1 LRGKLKQTL
10 LSGSPAPEYEHGNGM
25 VCKVADMQRE
35 MQAWRHDIHK
45 HPELGFCEVRTAA
58 KVADFLE
65 GFGLEVHRGVG
76 KTGVVG
82 VLRRGQG
89 TRAIGLRADMDALPI
104 QEANDF
110 PHRSVNDNVFHGCG
124 HDGHTAMLL
133 GAAKHLAS
141 EENFDGTV
149 HFIFQP
155 SEEDGRGALSMID
168 DGLFE
173 RFPMEAVYG
182 MHNMPGIPAG
192 HFAVRKGAIMT
203 SEDVFAI
210 EIRGRGGHASMPER
224 TVDPVIVGA
233 EVVLALQTIVS
244 RSVAPRD
251 WGVVS
256 VTEILTDGARN
267 VIPSQVTIRGDCRA
281 LSAETQERIET
292 RMRQIVDGIC
302 AAYGAEGDVDYRNDF
317 VPTVNTPAE
326 TEAAIEAAR
335 QVAGELAVDPDC
347 PTCGA
352 SEDFARMLREKP
364 GCYILIGNGL
374 EGHCG
379 ASLHNPDYDLNDD
392 ILGVGCDYWVALV
405 QERLPPRET

>member
-1 LRGKLKQTL
+1 M
-10 LSGSPAPEYEHGNGM
+10 HG
-25 VCKVADMQRE
+25 E
-35 MQAWRHDIHK
+35 MRAWRRDIHK
-45 HPELGFCEVRTAA
+45 HPELGFRETRTAA
-58 KVADFLE
+58 KVAELLE
-65 GFGLEVHRGVG
+65 GFGLEVHGG
-76 KTGVVG
+76 IGTTGVVG

-89 TRAIGLRADMDALPI
+89 NRAIGLRADMDALPI

-133 GAAKHLAS
+133 GAAERLAA
-141 EENFDGTV
+141 EGEFDGTV
-149 HFIFQP
+149 YFIFQP

-173 RFPMEAVYG
+173 RFAMEAVYG

-192 HFAVRKGAIMT
+192 QFAVREGAIMT
-203 SEDVFAI
+203 SEDIFAI
-210 EIRGRGGHASMPER
+210 EIRGRGGHASMPEH
-224 TVDPVIVGA
+224 TVDPVMVAA

-256 VTEILTDGARN
+256 VTELTTDGARN
-267 VIPSQVTIRGDCRA
+267 VIPSRVTITGDCRA
-281 LSAETQERIET
+281 LSAETQALIER
-292 RMRQIVDGIC
+292 RMREIVGGIC
-302 AAYGAEGDVDYRNDF
+302 AAHGAEGEVSYRNDF

-326 TEAAIEAAR
+326 TAAAIEAAR
-335 QVAGELAVDPDC
+335 RVAGEPAVDPDC

-379 ASLHNPDYDLNDD
+379 ASLHNPHYDLNDE
-392 ILGVGCDYWVALV
+392 ILGVGRDYWCALV
-405 QERLPPRET
+405 RGQLPPHTA